1 VYLEIPNVTKCGWK
15 RIKFSIY
22 WFSFKREAFSIILT
36 EDFTSFA
43 ISIYSFEEL
52 LESSLVYTLLTIVT
66 LHDMIRCSAV
76 GLTVVVTGVLDSTVV
91 GCIAL
96 VEIFLIV
103 TNVVEI
109 IDVRLPLLISIVL
122 ESITCK
128 ESLVTFVGKL
138 DRIV

>member
-1 VYLEIPNVTKCGWK
+1 
-15 RIKFSIY
+15 
-22 WFSFKREAFSIILT
+22 
-36 EDFTSFA
+36 
-43 ISIYSFEEL
+43 
-52 LESSLVYTLLTIVT
+52 
-66 LHDMIRCSAV
+66 MIRCSAV
-76 GLTVVVTGVLDSTVV
+76 GLTVVVTGVVDNTVV

>member
-1 VYLEIPNVTKCGWK
+1 MFRQHC
-15 RIKFSIY
+15 FSL
-22 WFSFKREAFSIILT
+22 KREAFSIILT
-36 EDFTSFA
+36 EDFTSCA

-76 GLTVVVTGVLDSTVV
+76 GLTVLVTGVLDNTVV

-103 TNVVEI
+103 TNVIEI
-109 IDVRLPLLISIVL
+109 IDVRLPLLMSIVL
-122 ESITCK
+122 ELITCK